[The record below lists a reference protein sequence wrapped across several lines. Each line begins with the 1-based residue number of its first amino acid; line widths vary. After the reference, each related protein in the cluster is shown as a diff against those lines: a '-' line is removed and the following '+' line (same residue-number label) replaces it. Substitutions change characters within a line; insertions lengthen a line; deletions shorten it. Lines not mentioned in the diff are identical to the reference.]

1 MSNKRKLLSALKVRM
16 GWLGY
21 EFGQV
26 TNPFESRFCIAVKN
40 PDGMSRVVFMN
51 ESVTDYDA
59 VAAELHESQNATDLT
74 IITFGKSQEA
84 NDETG

>member
-1 MSNKRKLLSALKVRM
+1 MKRKLLNALRVRM

-40 PDGMSRVVFMN
+40 PDGKSRVVFIETEN
-51 ESVTDYDA
+51 PDYDG
-59 VAAELHESQNATDLT
+59 VASYLHHYP
-74 IITFGKSQEA
+74 
-84 NDETG
+84 ETTEIKPV